1 MRNRQVFCRG
11 EKSKGGNLNLRF
23 VEKNDKLQLRI
34 NIGKREWIYVPAYVA
49 EHEERLLERDEPY
62 GVRIIREEGEYKL
75 RVNIEE
81 EYEVS
86 TDYEKGVV
94 GLDFNHSTID
104 LAVTNS
110 QGQLK
115 DTRTIDCHNLTS
127 SKEGKREWLIGNLAK
142 EVVDYAKYWER
153 GIVIE
158 GLSDLT
164 RRKSNS
170 HKFTHKKFLEAVK
183 RKAKKEGVEVDDVNP
198 AFTSVIGK
206 RKYSSYYHI
215 TVHQSAALVIARR
228 GQGFSEHLRGL
239 KTLLFGPS
247 EGEEEK
253 ERVPDHR
260 VHSWSLWRLMRDPP
274 SRKGMNRKHSCQLAG
289 TTAVESTR
297 TIGSAERCSCPAE
310 DGPAGRETDIPG
322 DGPPE
327 TGVKRTQLEPISPLG
342 REAKKWKL
350 PYTVSYRLLRFLV
363 PG

>member
-1 MRNRQVFCRG
+1 M
-11 EKSKGGNLNLRF
+11 
-23 VEKNDKLQLRI
+23 
-34 NIGKREWIYVPAYVA
+34 
-49 EHEERLLERDEPY
+49 
-62 GVRIIREEGEYKL
+62 
-75 RVNIEE
+75 
-81 EYEVS
+81 S